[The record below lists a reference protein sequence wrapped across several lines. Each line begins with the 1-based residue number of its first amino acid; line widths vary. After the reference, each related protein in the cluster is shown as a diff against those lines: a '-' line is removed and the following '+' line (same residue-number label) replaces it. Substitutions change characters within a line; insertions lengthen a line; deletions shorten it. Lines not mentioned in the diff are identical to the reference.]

1 MRIVILLCVYA
12 AAGVP
17 LAGAADGGVQ
27 GSSSVAPLPP
37 EKRESVRQLMA
48 LFIITL
54 ILLVIMVAVMVILL
68 VVMRKR
74 LRALERD
81 RPQLPTE
88 LEDLWWQMGL
98 PEDKERKKPE

>member
-1 MRIVILLCVYA
+1 MIAMCVYA
-12 AAGVP
+12 VLAALP
-17 LAGAADGGVQ
+17 LAAADIGRIQ
-27 GSSSVAPLPP
+27 APRPSAPLPP
-37 EKRESVRQLMA
+37 EKRDSLRQLTA

-54 ILLVIMVAVMVILL
+54 VLLLVMVVVMVILL

-98 PEDKERKKPE
+98 PEDKEQKKPR